1 MNPPPPSLTQFKK
14 RISWEELDE
23 SFISTQLRLCL
34 MEETGQVEGSPQ
46 AMDVTSNACNISG
59 EGQAMIV
66 ARERMIVCGIKLIP
80 LIAEA
85 FGAGEVVLSESA
97 DDGSEAQPGQP
108 IGTLIGPQAKI
119 LLIERT
125 ALNFLQKLCGIATLT
140 KRFVSLIEEHGVGL
154 LDTRKT
160 TPGLRS
166 LEKYATGCGGG
177 YNHRMG
183 LYDRILAK
191 DNHLA
196 AAEVDSP
203 GKLERFVRDLKKS
216 RPGFLVEVEVDDLDQ
231 LDPVLQGGADAV
243 LLDNFSPD
251 DIVKAVNLNLDQAIL
266 EASGG
271 IHEKNISLYAQAKP
285 HFISTGA
292 PVHASRWLDLG
303 LDWIQSR
310 N

>member
-23 SFISTQLRLCL
+23 SFLSSQLRLCL
-34 MEETGQVEGSPQ
+34 MEEIGQVEGSPQ

-97 DDGSEAQPGQP
+97 DDGSEAQPGQA

-125 ALNFLQKLCGIATLT
+125 ALNFLQKLCGIATFT

-177 YNHRMG
+177 YNGWDSTIEFWPRTIIW
-183 LYDRILAK
+183 LQLKWTARANLK
-191 DNHLA
+191 D
-196 AAEVDSP
+196 SC
-203 GKLERFVRDLKKS
+203 
-216 RPGFLVEVEVDDLDQ
+216 
-231 LDPVLQGGADAV
+231 
-243 LLDNFSPD
+243 
-251 DIVKAVNLNLDQAIL
+251 
-266 EASGG
+266 G
-271 IHEKNISLYAQAKP
+271 I
-285 HFISTGA
+285 
-292 PVHASRWLDLG
+292 
-303 LDWIQSR
+303 
-310 N
+310 

>member
-1 MNPPPPSLTQFKK
+1 
-14 RISWEELDE
+14 
-23 SFISTQLRLCL
+23 
-34 MEETGQVEGSPQ
+34 
-46 AMDVTSNACNISG
+46 
-59 EGQAMIV
+59 MIV
-66 ARERMIVCGIKLIP
+66 VREPMIVCGIKLIP
-80 LIAEA
+80 LIADA
-85 FGAGEVVLSESA
+85 FGAGEVTLHENL
-97 DDGSEAQPGQP
+97 DDGTEAQPGQS
-108 IGTLIGPQAKI
+108 IGTLIGPQSQI

-125 ALNFLQKLCGIATLT
+125 VLNFLQKLCGIATGT
-140 KRFVSLIEEHGVGL
+140 KRFVSLIEQHGVGL

-196 AAEVDSP
+196 AASVDNP
-203 GKLERFVRDLKKS
+203 AKLELFVRDLKKS
-216 RPGFLVEVEVDDLDQ
+216 QPGFLVEVEVDDLDQ
-231 LDPVLQGGADAV
+231 LDAVLQGGADAV

-251 DIVKAVNLNLDQAIL
+251 DIAKAVNLNHDRAIL

-271 IHEKNISLYAQAKP
+271 INEKNISLYAQAKP

>member
-1 MNPPPPSLTQFKK
+1 MTL
-14 RISWEELDE
+14 
-23 SFISTQLRLCL
+23 
-34 MEETGQVEGSPQ
+34 
-46 AMDVTSNACNISG
+46 
-59 EGQAMIV
+59 
-66 ARERMIVCGIKLIP
+66 CGINLFP

-85 FGAGEVVLSESA
+85 FHASEVEIENSVK
-97 DDGSEAQPGQP
+97 DGTDIEEGQA
-108 IGTLIGPQAKI
+108 IATIKGPQTEI

-125 ALNFLQKLCGIATLT
+125 VLNFLQKLSGIATKT
-140 KRFVSLIEEHGVGL
+140 RFFVDLIEQHEVGL

-166 LEKYATGCGGG
+166 LEKYATTCGGG

-183 LYDRILAK
+183 LYDRILVK

-196 AAEVDSP
+196 AAGIDSP
-203 GKLERFVRDLKKS
+203 SKLETFVS
-216 RPGFLVEVEVDDLDQ
+216 RIKNGQPHLLVEVEIDDLDQ
-231 LDPVLQGGADAV
+231 LDAVLEGGADAV
-243 LLDNFSPD
+243 LLDNFVPEE
-251 DIVKAVNLNLDQAIL
+251 IAKARERNQNHAIL

-271 IHEKNISLYAQAKP
+271 INEQNISLYAQARP

-303 LDWIQSR
+303 LDW